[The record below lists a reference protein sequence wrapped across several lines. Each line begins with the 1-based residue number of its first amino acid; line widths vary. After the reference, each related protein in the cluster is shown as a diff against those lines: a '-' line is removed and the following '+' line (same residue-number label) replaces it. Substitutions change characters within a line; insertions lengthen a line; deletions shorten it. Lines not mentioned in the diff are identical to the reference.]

1 MGKAFAMD
9 LAQSHELEIGVKI
22 HLTGNCYPPHP
33 LSMVPIGVTAIK
45 NVVKA
50 EIFRDYDLLD
60 KMIKLPEGVTF
71 RGSNKVSSIDAVE
84 SLRLAEFVDHLLM
97 GEEE

>member
-1 MGKAFAMD
+1 MVDAFAMVYAD
-9 LAQSHELEIGVKI
+9 SHAFENGVKI

-33 LSMVPIGVTAIK
+33 SYMVPIAVTAIK

-71 RGSNKVSSIDAVE
+71 RGSNKVSSIQAVE
-84 SLRLAEFVDHLLM
+84 SLRLADFVDHLLM

>member
-9 LAQSHELEIGVKI
+9 LAQSHELEIGVEL
-22 HLTGNCYPPHP
+22 HLKGNCYPPHP
-33 LSMVPIGVTAIK
+33 GFMVPIAVTAIK

-84 SLRLAEFVDHLLM
+84 SLRLADFVDHLLM

>member
-1 MGKAFAMD
+1 MVDAFAMVYAD
-9 LAQSHELEIGVKI
+9 SHAFENGVKI

-33 LSMVPIGVTAIK
+33 SYMVPIAVTAIK

-71 RGSNKVSSIDAVE
+71 RGSKKVSSIDAVE
-84 SLRLAEFVDHLLM
+84 SLRLAEFVDYLLN
-97 GEEE
+97 GVEE

>member
-9 LAQSHELEIGVKI
+9 LAQSHELEIGVEL
-22 HLTGNCYPPHP
+22 HLKGKLVIPHQVYGP
-33 LSMVPIGVTAIK
+33 NSCNRIK

-71 RGSNKVSSIDAVE
+71 KGSNKVSSIEAVE
-84 SLRLAEFVDHLLM
+84 SLRLADFVDHLLM